1 MPLLVNCN
9 YFLLLE
15 IHLWIWYLFV
25 FQMIFYHMEEVGLYS
40 STSSLEIFMIWK
52 DGKKSIYKSSTD
64 YSYWKKEQLNLN
76 SSAVFQ
82 VPGLSF
88 IPNVSVTDKL
98 TEVTYKLFRLRVAE
112 PKY

>member
-15 IHLWIWYLFV
+15 IHLWIWYLFI
-25 FQMIFYHMEEVGLYS
+25 FQMIFYHTKPAS
-40 STSSLEIFMIWK
+40 FSTSSLEIFMIWK
-52 DGKKSIYKSSTD
+52 AGKKSIYKSSTD

-76 SSAVFQ
+76 SNAVFQ

-98 TEVTYKLFRLRVAE
+98 TEVT
-112 PKY
+112 